1 MTRPMEGHV
10 PSPASL
16 FPSSL
21 LQNSP
26 HLPST
31 NTAVNTVRI
40 QVVNLSPEHLMGMR
54 SQYKVP
60 SRYVYAASRDCRCF
74 GQVGGLLS
82 QKLGLRRRQEEEAKE
97 VGRCQTSCLS
107 SPRPL
112 PVQPLHLH
120 LPVQP
125 LHIDFLTSQRHQYL
139 SPTSN
144 SATYGSPTGSLVLP
158 RQVPRLT
165 SISKWVGETD

>member
-40 QVVNLSPEHLMGMR
+40 QVVNLSPEHLMGVR

-112 PVQPLHLH
+112 PVQPLHL
-120 LPVQP
+120 
-125 LHIDFLTSQRHQYL
+125 DFLIASQNPKPPIHLTDKQSCHLWFPNRKSGATDKCL
-139 SPTSN
+139 SM
-144 SATYGSPTGSLVLP
+144 
-158 RQVPRLT
+158 
-165 SISKWVGETD
+165 